1 MAATPNQAADYLLKV
16 SARIPE
22 MIKFALEGS
31 GSNLHGNIRER
42 VFPSG
47 VQAVD
52 ADGVLVKNGQG
63 YSEAYAKFRRKTVKG
78 RRGRQADYI
87 DLQLTD
93 ELRKS
98 YEGAITDNSYIVQL
112 KTAEQQKKADSLERL
127 FGQEIFAA
135 SSTEADQAIDDF
147 ERLFF
152 QQLDQIT

>member
-16 SARIPE
+16 SASIPE

-31 GSNLHGNIRER
+31 GSNLQGNIRER

-52 ADGVLVKNGQG
+52 ADGVVVKNGEG
-63 YSEAYAKFRRKTVKG
+63 YSEAYAKFRRKKG
-78 RRGRQADYI
+78 RQTTAI

-112 KTAEQQKKADSLERL
+112 KTAEQQNKADKLERL

-135 SSTEADQAIDDF
+135 SSTEAEQAIDDF

>member
-1 MAATPNQAADYLLKV
+1 MADTPQRASDYLLKV

-31 GSNLHGNIRER
+31 GSNLQGNIRDR

-47 VQAVD
+47 VQAAD
-52 ADGVLVKNGQG
+52 ANGVVVKNGQG
-63 YSEAYAKFRRKTVKG
+63 YSEAYAKFRKKKG
-78 RRGRQADYI
+78 RQSQNI

-112 KTAEQQKKADSLERL
+112 KTAEQQKKADNLERL

-135 SSTEADQAIDDF
+135 SSIEAEQAIDDF